1 MSMKLPFHVSVWVTA
16 LTGRALLLAGAA
28 LWLASGVTAQGAI
41 TAHAI
46 ALANE
51 GKLEE
56 AEYKLAAAMASEES
70 LDPMTWY
77 VKAFVLKQKYIAE
90 GQLPGSPL
98 REQALEASRQC
109 LSLDPAGRIQPWL
122 QPLLH
127 FLGDSYIP
135 DIRDAIALM
144 VPGVPNEAER
154 LFDSYAEIQKWQD
167 PEWDSEPEWVLMQ
180 QQLAETALSQAQSA
194 ESEGAGPWFE
204 LGVNH
209 YQQAIS
215 KEHDRFRSL
224 YNLAVHTY
232 NQGVREFKASEDDL
246 DAIDSALLQAAG
258 KWQSAAELLEQAIA
272 MDQTQPK
279 AYEALAI
286 VSTAL
291 LNQDRIDWCKSHLE
305 ELGGR

>member
-1 MSMKLPFHVSVWVTA
+1 M
-16 LTGRALLLAGAA
+16 AA
-28 LWLASGVTAQGAI
+28 VVLCLASGGSAQGPF
-41 TAHAI
+41 TASAI

-56 AEYKLAAAMASEES
+56 AEYKLAAAMASQES
-70 LDPMTWY
+70 EDPMTWY

-98 REQALEASRQC
+98 REQALDASRQC
-109 LSLDPAGRIQPWL
+109 MSLDPAGKMNPWL

-127 FLGDSYIP
+127 FLGDSYLP

-144 VPGVPNEAER
+144 APGAPNEAER
-154 LFDSYAEIQKWQD
+154 LFDSYADIQKWQEPD
-167 PEWDSEPEWVLMQ
+167 WDAEPEWVLMQ
-180 QQLAETALSQAQSA
+180 QQLAEMALSQAQSE
-194 ESEGAGPWFE
+194 ESAGAGPWFE

-246 DAIDSALLQAAG
+246 DAIDSALLEAAG
-258 KWQSAAELLEQAIA
+258 KWQNAAELLEKAIA

>member
-1 MSMKLPFHVSVWVTA
+1 MKRTNSPIRSALFNGRIWATIVFTA
-16 LTGRALLLAGAA
+16 LTWSTMG
-28 LWLASGVTAQGAI
+28 QGPL
-41 TAHAI
+41 TNRAI

-77 VKAFVLKQKYIAE
+77 VQAFVLKQRYIAE
-90 GQLPGSPL
+90 GRLPGSSL
-98 REQALEASRQC
+98 REQALDASRHC
-109 LSLDPAGRIQPWL
+109 ISLDPEGKMKPWL

-127 FLGDSYIP
+127 FLGDSYLP

-144 VPGVPNEAER
+144 VPGAPNEAER
-154 LFDSYAEIQKWQD
+154 LFDSYAEFQQLQD
-167 PEWDSEPEWVLMQ
+167 AGWDAEPEWVLMQ
-180 QQLAETALSQAQSA
+180 QQLAEMALSQAQSA
-194 ESEGAGPWFE
+194 GSPEADPWFG
-204 LGVNH
+204 LGAHH

-215 KEHDRFRSL
+215 REHDRFRSL

-246 DAIDSALLQAAG
+246 DAIDSALLEAAG
-258 KWQSAAELLEQAIA
+258 KWQEASDLLERAIA
-272 MDQTQPK
+272 LDQTQPK

-291 LNQDRIDWCKSHLE
+291 LNKDRIEWCKAHLAE
-305 ELGGR
+305 MGGR

>member
-1 MSMKLPFHVSVWVTA
+1 MKLRAPISVRVTA
-16 LTGRALLLAGAA
+16 LKGRALLMAGAI
-28 LWLASGVTAQGAI
+28 LCLVSGVSAQGPF
-41 TAHAI
+41 TASAI

-98 REQALEASRQC
+98 REQALDASRQC
-109 LSLDPAGRIQPWL
+109 LSLDPAGTIQPWL

-127 FLGDSYIP
+127 FLSDSYIP
-135 DIRDAIALM
+135 DIRDAIAL
-144 VPGVPNEAER
+144 VAPDEPNEAER
-154 LFDSYAEIQKWQD
+154 LFDSYAEIQHWQD
-167 PEWDSEPEWVLMQ
+167 PDWDAEPEWVLMQ
-180 QQLAETALSQAQSA
+180 QQLAEMALSQAQSV
-194 ESEGAGPWFE
+194 ESAGAGPWFE
-204 LGVNH
+204 LGVDH

-215 KEHDRFRSL
+215 RKHDRFRSL

-258 KWQSAAELLEQAIA
+258 KWQSAAELLEKAIA
-272 MDQTQPK
+272 MDQTQPR
-279 AYEALAI
+279 AYEALAV